1 MQNFKHLDQNEGG
14 NVTQGVWETLKKTF
28 PTNPPTLPA
37 AKINS
42 INGRLVS
49 DEQGLKDLHLETFSH
64 RLRRRPVQPGY
75 EELYSLQQELVRK
88 TLLLTQY
95 NKSPDWTEKQV
106 ETVLKSLK
114 SNKAADPLDHINEI
128 YKLFSL
134 IFLKF

>member
-1 MQNFKHLDQNEGG
+1 MQKMKLNPENEDLKAEFDTVINDLTRLVAEENNEKIVQNFKHLDQSEGG

-64 RLRRRPVQPGY
+64 RLRTALPCNNFNVTGCP
-75 EELYSLQQELVRK
+75 
-88 TLLLTQY
+88 
-95 NKSPDWTEKQV
+95 
-106 ETVLKSLK
+106 
-114 SNKAADPLDHINEI
+114 
-128 YKLFSL
+128 
-134 IFLKF
+134 